1 MGLYDQVMAI
11 QWIKDNAAKFDGDPN
26 SITVFGESA
35 GMTYMKDHCSHTNQL
50 IIRIA

>member
-11 QWIKDNAAKFDGDPN
+11 QWIKDNAAKFGGDPD

-35 GMTYMKDHCSHTNQL
+35 GTHTNQPQETT
-50 IIRIA
+50 